1 MLIHYYG
8 PYWLVTS
15 GGTGTGKT
23 GFRNGFKASQT
34 RFFFIFL
41 TNFFDIF
48 EDFSKWSAPKVRPN
62 FEKLSNMTKIW
73 QKIEETPCLTRLN
86 FIFRLILC
94 TRKLDFGYVLVPPLI
109 GTTFEYE
116 YTVHYFTTD
125 WKKICPNAL
134 WTFLVPKAA
143 IYVID

>member
-1 MLIHYYG
+1 MVLID
-8 PYWLVTS
+8 WFLVVERVP
-15 GGTGTGKT
+15 GKRVSAMCLRQVKQD
-23 GFRNGFKASQT
+23 FSSL
-34 RFFFIFL
+34 FL
-41 TNFFDIF
+41 TYLRIF
-48 EDFSKWSAPKVRPN
+48 QSRAHQRCCRTLKN
-62 FEKLSNMTKIW
+62 YQIW
-73 QKIEETPCLTRLN
+73 QKIEETPCLTCLN
-86 FIFRLILC
+86 LIFRLILR